1 MKMMFTRS
9 ALAALFL
16 LVISAFSVNAQPD
29 PRLDR
34 ARQYDVEHY
43 TIKLSFEPKQKLVRG
58 DTAVRLRPLKAGLKT
73 LEFDAVAFSFSRVS
87 LDGRDLTFRTIKDK
101 VLVDLPAP
109 SDAERNYEIRFE
121 YTARPKKGIYFIE
134 ERRSGDR
141 LVHPAQI
148 WTQGQPDEARHWLPS
163 FDFPSD
169 KATTEK
175 FITVPKGQTVVGNGE
190 TVAVIENPDGTA
202 THHFRLDIP
211 HPTYLI
217 SFVVGDYVK
226 ISESFRDI
234 PLGYYVYPGRENI
247 VPFAYGKTIRMLEA
261 MEELTGISFP
271 FNKYDQTMVANF
283 EFGGMENITATT
295 MADTEIFYASI
306 DFMRGNVEDLVA
318 HEIAHSWFGNNTT
331 CKTWAD
337 LWLNEGFATF
347 FEAAI
352 REKFYGREEYLR
364 KVGLD
369 AENYVNHTSTTPV
382 SHALYNRRAG
392 DTSVLFRWPAVTYNK
407 GGVVV
412 HQLREQVGDDNFW
425 RAVKLFLE
433 RHRFSSVE
441 TADLQKVMEEV
452 SGQELKWFFDQWV
465 FKSGHPKVRVTN
477 RFAPNKK
484 AVTLTFTQTQRVSPL
499 TTAAYKLPVEV
510 ELKFADGTS
519 KVEKVDIAARA
530 KTVTLKAEKPIS
542 EVTFDPASK
551 IPLAVFSGPGIK

>member
-1 MKMMFTRS
+1 MMFTRS
-9 ALAALFL
+9 ALATLFL
-16 LVISAFSVNAQPD
+16 LSISAFAVNAQPD

-34 ARQYDVEHY
+34 VRQYDVEHY
-43 TIKLSFEPKQKLVRG
+43 SIKLSFDPKQKLVRG
-58 DTAVRLRPLKAGLKT
+58 DTTLRLRPLKTGLKT

-87 LDGRDLTFRTIKDK
+87 LEDRDLTFRTIKDK
-101 VLVDLPAP
+101 VMVDLPTP
-109 SDAERNYEIRFE
+109 SDTERNYEIRFE

-169 KATTEK
+169 KASYRNCLCQETDHYWR
-175 FITVPKGQTVVGNGE
+175 NGE

-452 SGQELKWFFDQWV
+452 SGQKLGWFFDQWV
-465 FKSGHPKVRVTN
+465 FRSGHPKVRVTN

-484 AVTLTFTQTQRVSPL
+484 AVTLTFIQTQRVSPL
-499 TTAAYKLPVEV
+499 TTAAYKLPLEV

-519 KVEKVDIAARA
+519 RIEKVDIAARA
-530 KTVTLKAEKPIS
+530 TTVTLKAEKAIN
-542 EVTFDPASK
+542 EVTFDPATK

>member
-1 MKMMFTRS
+1 MMFTRS
-9 ALAALFL
+9 DLATLFL
-16 LVISAFSVNAQPD
+16 LSISAFTVIAQPD

-34 ARQYDVEHY
+34 VRQYDVEHY
-43 TIKLSFEPKQKLVRG
+43 SIKLSFDPKQKLVRG
-58 DTAVRLRPLKAGLKT
+58 DTTLRLRPLKTGLKT

-87 LDGRDLTFRTIKDK
+87 LEDRDLTFRTIKDK
-101 VLVDLPAP
+101 VMVDLPTP
-109 SDAERNYEIRFE
+109 SDTERNYEIRFE

-175 FITVPKGQTVVGNGE
+175 FITVPKGQTVVGNGV

-407 GGVVV
+407 GGAVV

-452 SGQELKWFFDQWV
+452 SGQKLGWFFDQWV
-465 FKSGHPKVRVTN
+465 FRSGHPKVRVTN

-484 AVTLTFTQTQRVSPL
+484 AVTLTFIQTQRVSPL
-499 TTAAYKLPVEV
+499 TTAAYKLPLEV

-519 KVEKVDIAARA
+519 MIEKVDIAARA
-530 KTVTLKAEKPIS
+530 KTVTLKAEKAIN
-542 EVTFDPASK
+542 EVTFDPATK

>member
-16 LVISAFSVNAQPD
+16 LVISAFAVNAQPD

-43 TIKLSFEPKQKLVRG
+43 TMKLSFEPKQKLVRG

-73 LEFDAVAFSFSRVS
+73 FEFDAVAFSFSRVS

-101 VLVDLPAP
+101 VLVDLPSP
-109 SDAERNYEIRFE
+109 SDAERSYEIRFE
-121 YTARPKKGIYFIE
+121 YTARPKKGIYFVE
-134 ERRSGDR
+134 ERKAGDR

-190 TVAVIENPDGTA
+190 TVAVTENPDGTA

-234 PLGYYVYPGRENI
+234 PLGYYVYAGRENI
-247 VPFAYGKTIRMLEA
+247 VPLAYGKTIRMLEA
-261 MEELTGISFP
+261 MEEMTGIAYP

-364 KVGLD
+364 KVGVD
-369 AENYVNHTSTTPV
+369 AENYVNHTATSPV

-407 GGVVV
+407 GGAVV

-425 RAVKLFLE
+425 RAIKLFLE

-477 RFAPNKK
+477 RFAANKK

-530 KTVTLKAEKPIS
+530 KTVTLKADKPIS

>member
-1 MKMMFTRS
+1 MKVNLKYSTVT
-9 ALAALFL
+9 ALLFFCL
-16 LVISAFSVNAQPD
+16 TSIFVQAQAD
-29 PRLDR
+29 PKLDR
-34 ARQYDVEHY
+34 VRQYDVQHY
-43 TIKLSFEPKQKLVRG
+43 TIKLSFDPKQKLVRG
-58 DTAVRLRPLKAGLKT
+58 DTAVRLRPIKVGLKT
-73 LEFDAVAFSFSRVS
+73 LEFDAVSFSFSRIS
-87 LDGRDLTFRTIKDK
+87 LDGRDLKFRTVSDK
-101 VLVDLPAP
+101 VIVDLPSP
-109 SDAERNYEIRFE
+109 SVAERDYEIRFE
-121 YTARPKKGIYFIE
+121 YTARPKKGIYFVD
-134 ERRSGDR
+134 ERKAGDR
-141 LVHPAQI
+141 QVHPAQI

-175 FITVPKGQTVVGNGE
+175 FITVPTGQTVVGNGE
-190 TVAVIENPDGTA
+190 TVAVTENSDGTA
-202 THHFRLDIP
+202 THHFRMDIP

-217 SFVVGDYVK
+217 SFVVGEYVK
-226 ISESFRDI
+226 ITESFRDI

-247 VPFAYGKTIRMLEA
+247 VPLAYGKSIRMLEA
-261 MEELTGISFP
+261 MEELTGTPYP

-318 HEIAHSWFGNNTT
+318 HEIAHSWLGNNVT

-337 LWLNEGFATF
+337 LWINEGFATF

-352 REKFYGREEYLR
+352 REKFYGREEYIR

-369 AENYVNHTSTTPV
+369 AENYVNHTATTPV

-407 GGVVV
+407 GGAVL
-412 HQLREQVGDDNFW
+412 HQLREQVGDENFW

-433 RHRFSSVE
+433 RHRFGSVE
-441 TADLQKVMEEV
+441 TADLQKVMEET
-452 SGQELKWFFDQWV
+452 SGQKLGWYFDQWV

-477 RFAPNKK
+477 RFDSERN
-484 AVTLTFTQTQRVSPL
+484 AVTLTFTQTQRGSATTPAAFRLPL
-499 TTAAYKLPVEV
+499 EV
-510 ELKFADGTS
+510 ELKFGDGTS
-519 KVEKVDIAARA
+519 KIEKVDLDARA
-530 KTVTLKAEKPIS
+530 KTVTLRTDKPIT
-542 EVTFDPASK
+542 EVTFDPATK